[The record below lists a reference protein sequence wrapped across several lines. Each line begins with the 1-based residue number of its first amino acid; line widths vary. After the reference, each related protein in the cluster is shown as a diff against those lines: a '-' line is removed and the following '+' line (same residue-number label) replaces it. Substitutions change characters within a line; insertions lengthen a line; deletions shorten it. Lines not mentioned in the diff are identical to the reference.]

1 MLPCPTEITWPPEI
15 GSLLNTL
22 FISGHGGG
30 RGAGAGL
37 GAVPRQVRAGARV
50 RVSGGRGAGPG
61 AGQEGRPSL
70 DCSQFIV
77 QLPIKIDILNKKIL
91 HSHSTHIL
99 LCSPVSRFF
108 CKYIKEIRF
117 QNYFQMKSRINE
129 IRERVIVVVITSK
142 SYHHISC
149 V

>member
-1 MLPCPTEITWPPEI
+1 METHIGDLVLTSELTSSNWGDKHLYFRHQVEETCCPGLRTPEI

-22 FISGHGGG
+22 FMSGHGGG

-70 DCSQFIV
+70 DYSLFIV
-77 QLPIKIDILNKKIL
+77 QFYN
-91 HSHSTHIL
+91 
-99 LCSPVSRFF
+99 LCHVQ
-108 CKYIKEIRF
+108 K
-117 QNYFQMKSRINE
+117 
-129 IRERVIVVVITSK
+129 
-142 SYHHISC
+142 
-149 V
+149 